1 MGFKFNYNY
10 TLQNNIFL
18 TLFVGQ
24 NLVKLQEVDST
35 NSYLKNLLSNSKPL
49 IEGTVIMAENQTAG
63 RGQSNNKWWSENGKN
78 LTLSIYL
85 KPSFLSVNQQF
96 ELNKAVSLGVADC
109 LIPILGNQCR
119 LKWPNDIYFH
129 DKKIGGILIENST
142 KGYQIK
148 DSVIGIG
155 LNVNQKD
162 FGELENRAS
171 SLSKILHQDYDLENL
186 LMQLC
191 QSIESRYLQLKAKK
205 NDLLDHNYEKILFRL
220 NEKHFFEINQNL
232 IQGIIRGVSPL
243 GRLCLELDNKIL
255 ELDLKEVKFKFE
267 D

>member
-1 MGFKFNYNY
+1 MGFKFNLNY

-35 NSYLKNLLSNSKPL
+35 NFYLKKLLSNSKPL

-63 RGQSNNKWWSENGKN
+63 RGQSNNKWLSENGKN

-85 KPSFLSVNQQF
+85 KPSFLSVNEQF
-96 ELNKAVSLGVADC
+96 ELNKAISLGVTDC
-109 LIPILGNQCR
+109 LIPLLGDDCSV
-119 LKWPNDIYFH
+119 KWPNDIYFH
-129 DKKIGGILIENST
+129 DKKIGGILIENTT
-142 KGYQIK
+142 KGYQLK
-148 DSVIGIG
+148 DSVVGIG
-155 LNVNQKD
+155 LNVNQKS
-162 FGELENRAS
+162 FGDLENRATS
-171 SLSKILHQDYDLENL
+171 ITKILHQDYDLENL

-191 QSIESRYLQLKAKK
+191 QSIESRYLQLKAGKK
-205 NDLLDHNYEKILFRL
+205 DLLDQDYEKKLFRL
-220 NEKHFFEINQNL
+220 NENHFFEINQNL
-232 IQGIIRGVSPL
+232 IQGIIRGVSPF
-243 GRLCLELDNKIL
+243 GRLCLESNNKIL